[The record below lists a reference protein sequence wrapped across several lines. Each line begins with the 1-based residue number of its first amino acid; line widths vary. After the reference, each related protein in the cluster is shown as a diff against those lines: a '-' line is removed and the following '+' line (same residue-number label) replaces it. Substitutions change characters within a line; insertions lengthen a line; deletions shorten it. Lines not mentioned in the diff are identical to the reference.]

1 MPNGA
6 RVGDT
11 ISHGGGIV
19 AGSPNV
25 FDNGIAAA
33 RLGDAVVCRV
43 HGAQTI
49 SSASPNV
56 FVNGIPRARLGD
68 SISCGATITTASP
81 DTTIN

>member
-1 MPNGA
+1 MPQGA
-6 RVGDT
+6 RLGDA

-25 FDNGIAAA
+25 FDNGIPAA
-33 RLGDAVVCRV
+33 RLGDAVVCRI
-43 HGAQTI
+43 HGSQSI

-68 SISCGATITTASP
+68 SISCGATIVSASP
-81 DTTIN
+81 NTIIN